1 MNLSER
7 KDLRLKYRAYLSDYT
22 RTAESM
28 SLKDEQKPF
37 KDLDS
42 ELSLRFD
49 LIDKRWGVYYDHN
62 GFINCIRVVESREP
76 WSLVLKDIRRN
87 GRASKG
93 DLIRQHQECKDAQ
106 EKRVQDKIKDAG
118 HEAGV
123 DLYHSARNRVLVSVN
138 G

>member
-7 KDLRLKYRAYLSDYT
+7 KDLRLKYRAYLRDYT

-28 SLKDEQKPF
+28 GLKNDQKPF
-37 KDLDS
+37 KDLNS

-62 GFINCIRVVESREP
+62 GFVNCIRVVEPNEP
-76 WSLVLKDIRRN
+76 WPLVLRDIRRN
-87 GRASKG
+87 GHASKR
-93 DLIRQHQECKDAQ
+93 DLIKQHQECKDAQ

-118 HEAGV
+118 HEAGT
-123 DLYHSARNRVLVSVN
+123 DLYHAARNRVLVSVN

>member
-7 KDLRLKYRAYLSDYT
+7 KDLRLKYRAYLRDYT

-28 SLKDEQKPF
+28 ELKTEQKPF
-37 KDLDS
+37 KELDS

-62 GFINCIRVVESREP
+62 GFINCIRVVEPYEP
-76 WSLVLKDIRRN
+76 WSVVLRDIRRN
-87 GRASKG
+87 GHASKR

-118 HEAGV
+118 HEAGT
-123 DLYHSARNRVLVSVN
+123 DLYHAAINRTLVTV
-138 G
+138 

>member
-7 KDLRLKYRAYLSDYT
+7 KDLRLKYRAYLSNYT
-22 RTAESM
+22 RTAETLE
-28 SLKDEQKPF
+28 LKDEQKPF

-42 ELSLRFD
+42 ELTLRFD

-62 GFINCIRVVESREP
+62 GFINCIRVVEPNEP
-76 WSLVLKDIRRN
+76 WSLVLRDIRRN
-87 GRASKG
+87 GHASKR

-106 EKRVQDKIKDAG
+106 ERRVQDKIKDAG
-118 HEAGV
+118 HEAGT
-123 DLYHSARNRVLVSVN
+123 DLYHAAKNRVLVSVN

>member
-7 KDLRLKYRAYLSDYT
+7 KELRLKYRAYLSDYT
-22 RTAESM
+22 RTAEFVG
-28 SLKDEQKPF
+28 LKNEEKPF

-62 GFINCIRVVESREP
+62 GFINCIRVVEPREP
-76 WSLVLKDIRRN
+76 WSLVLRDIRRN
-87 GRASKG
+87 GHASKR

-118 HEAGV
+118 HEAGM
-123 DLYHSARNRVLVSVN
+123 DLHHAATNRVLVSV
-138 G
+138 

>member
-7 KDLRLKYRAYLSDYT
+7 KDFRLKYRAYLNDYT
-22 RTAESM
+22 RTAGSM
-28 SLKDEQKPF
+28 GLKDEQKPF
-37 KDLDS
+37 KDLDQ

-62 GFINCIRVVESREP
+62 GFINCIRVVELREP
-76 WSLVLKDIRRN
+76 WSLVLRDIRRN
-87 GRASKG
+87 GHASKR

-118 HEAGV
+118 YEAGT
-123 DLYHSARNRVLVSVN
+123 DLYHAATNRVTVTV
-138 G
+138 

>member
-1 MNLSER
+1 MDLNER

-22 RTAESM
+22 RTAETRG
-28 SLKDEQKPF
+28 LRETERDFIRVDP
-37 KDLDS
+37 

-62 GFINCIRVVESREP
+62 GFINCIRVVEPNEP
-76 WSLVLKDIRRN
+76 WPLVLRDIRKN
-87 GRASKG
+87 GHASKR

-118 HEAGV
+118 YEAGT
-123 DLYHSARNRVLVSVN
+123 DLYHAAINRVMVTV
-138 G
+138 

>member
-28 SLKDEQKPF
+28 ELKNEEKPF

-62 GFINCIRVVESREP
+62 GFINCIRVVEPHEP
-76 WSLVLKDIRRN
+76 WSLVLRGIRRN
-87 GRASKG
+87 GHASKR
-93 DLIRQHQECKDAQ
+93 DLIRQHKECKDAQ
-106 EKRVQDKIKDAG
+106 EKRTRLKMRGMK
-118 HEAGV
+118 
-123 DLYHSARNRVLVSVN
+123 RVLTYIMPR
-138 G
+138 